1 MVWMEMAD
9 SEVAMKVVYTLLQDL
24 KNNPTRVDRV
34 RATTLNDSKP
44 YLGLAGTQGLFAS
57 KEWWRAIIDGD
68 LEVVFFSG
76 TIRRLF
82 IPGMPGDAISEP
94 DFECVSDDG
103 EVRISSRYANDP
115 SDLELFQVG
124 KRVKMAYVLDQ
135 LKAPRSDGTADYAD
149 ILLELSIEE

>member
-1 MVWMEMAD
+1 
-9 SEVAMKVVYTLLQDL
+9 MKIVYTLLQDL
-24 KNNPTRVDRV
+24 KNNPLRVDRV
-34 RATTLNDSKP
+34 RATTLDDSKP
-44 YLGLAGTQGLFAS
+44 YLGLAGAQGLFAS

-94 DFECVSDDG
+94 DFECVSEDG
-103 EVRISSRYANDP
+103 EVRISSRYANDAT
-115 SDLELFQVG
+115 DLELFQVG
-124 KRVKMAYVLDQ
+124 KKVKMAYVLDQ
-135 LKAPRSDGTADYAD
+135 LKAPRSDGATGYAD